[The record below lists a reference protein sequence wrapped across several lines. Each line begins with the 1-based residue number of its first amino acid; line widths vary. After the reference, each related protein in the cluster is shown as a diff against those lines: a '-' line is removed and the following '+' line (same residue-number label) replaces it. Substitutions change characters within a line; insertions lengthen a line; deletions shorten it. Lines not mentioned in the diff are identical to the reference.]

1 MFGSHQ
7 AQAQVGDA
15 SDTVK
20 IPTGE
25 FPTASGRG
33 NASYE
38 YGLDLPGFRGLEPA
52 IGLQYDSSRKTKRG
66 GRYQGW
72 LGYGWGIDGFDVIER
87 VSEGRG
93 LAYYDDAKDVFLLN
107 GYELVECVAGTVSPS
122 CDNGGTHATQ
132 IESYQRIKFSSGTN
146 SWEITGR
153 DGTRTVLSSAGSFG
167 GTVEHAN
174 SANKFRWLISSITD
188 TDGNQVSFTYAC
200 DTLPACYPQTITYNG
215 TEVRFYLETRP
226 DMIIMANGQTLTRYE
241 KRIRSITT
249 TVGGS
254 MRSAVALTYDEDAY
268 SGASRLT
275 TITRYGTDAVVAA
288 DGAVTAGSARPPV
301 TMTYYDVNT
310 SRTTVNKPINGI
322 AAFSNLLATDL
333 DHDGFDEVQS
343 VAIGSSCSPWD
354 SCIPAYG
361 ANLYVFDN
369 SGDPNASIQAYS
381 SGFTTIHASHG
392 LNLSAF
398 QRSGAFVT
406 PEENG
411 VMLGLQAPVTY
422 DTGPSTSETV
432 VQTHIGSLLSYSRS
446 GGFKS
451 LCSNGSYSATC
462 AMHSSSQNN
471 RVSVYSTDR
480 DGDMVSDLV
489 FAESSNHEQGSADF
503 RGNGEER
510 NYTFD

>member
-1 MFGSHQ
+1 MRSFSASFSVAARLPFSMFRASLIASFALAATLGGSPQSH
-7 AQAQVGDA
+7 AQVGDA
-15 SDTVK
+15 GDTVK
-20 IPTGE
+20 IPTGVS
-25 FPTASGRG
+25 PTASGRG

-52 IGLQYDSSRKTKRG
+52 IELQYDSSRKTKRG

-93 LAYYDDAKDVFLLN
+93 LAYYDDSKDVFLLN
-107 GYELVECVAGTVSPS
+107 GYELVECVAGTASPS

-132 IESYQRIKFSSGTN
+132 IESYQRIVYRVGTN

-153 DGTRTVLSSAGSFG
+153 DGTKTVLSTVSAFG
-167 GTVEHAN
+167 GTGEHAN
-174 SANKFRWLISSITD
+174 SADQFRWLISSITD

-215 TEVRFYLETRP
+215 TEVRFYLEDRP

-249 TVGGS
+249 TVSGS

-288 DGAVTAGSARPPV
+288 DGVITAGSARPPV
-301 TMTYYDVNT
+301 SMTYYDVNT
-310 SRTTVNKPINGI
+310 ARTTANKPINGI

-343 VAIGSSCSPWD
+343 VGIGQYCPSQDNCQPSFSS
-354 SCIPAYG
+354 AVY
-361 ANLYVFDN
+361 
-369 SGDPNASIQAYS
+369 
-381 SGFTTIHASHG
+381 
-392 LNLSAF
+392 AF
-398 QRSGAFVT
+398 S
-406 PEENG
+406 
-411 VMLGLQAPVTY
+411 
-422 DTGPSTSETV
+422 
-432 VQTHIGSLLSYSRS
+432 
-446 GGFKS
+446 
-451 LCSNGSYSATC
+451 
-462 AMHSSSQNN
+462 
-471 RVSVYSTDR
+471 
-480 DGDMVSDLV
+480 
-489 FAESSNHEQGSADF
+489 
-503 RGNGEER
+503 
-510 NYTFD
+510 